1 MTELEKRELRIMCL
15 DLARHILQDDK
26 IANPL
31 EVIFMAEQFFDWV
44 KDGKRPVV
52 ISANPKN

>member
-31 EVIFMAEQFFDWV
+31 EVIFMADQ
-44 KDGKRPVV
+44 
-52 ISANPKN
+52 